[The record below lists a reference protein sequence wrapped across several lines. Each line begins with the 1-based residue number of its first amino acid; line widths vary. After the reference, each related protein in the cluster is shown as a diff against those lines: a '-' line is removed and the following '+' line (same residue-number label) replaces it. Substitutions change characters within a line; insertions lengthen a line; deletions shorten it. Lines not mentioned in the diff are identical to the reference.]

1 MNIDKLTL
9 KRPVNIKVI
18 VTDRWKEEVSEQLQ
32 AQINQLDG
40 NLQSL
45 DLQGQRAIA
54 EIQKTSIKP
63 PGPQVTQQIENIQG
77 QVNQKKGE
85 LLQQKNQLLTQLQ
98 QVQSLELDQ
107 EVVQGQMESF
117 FTIEKGQNLIQ
128 KLNIEIVVK
137 DGIVEDIR
145 GEI

>member
-1 MNIDKLTL
+1 MDISKLIL

-18 VTDRWKEEVSEQLQ
+18 VTDRWKEEVIQQLQ
-32 AQINQLDG
+32 GQINQLDG
-40 NLQSL
+40 NLQAL
-45 DLQGQRAIA
+45 DLQGQRAIS

-98 QVQSLELDQ
+98 QVQSLEQDQ
-107 EVVQGQMESF
+107 EVSQGQMESF
-117 FTIEKGQNLIQ
+117 FSIEKGDNLIQ
-128 KLNIEIVVK
+128 KLNLEIVVK

>member
-1 MNIDKLTL
+1 MDISKLIL

-18 VTDRWKEEVSEQLQ
+18 VTDRWKEEVVQQLQ
-32 AQINQLDG
+32 GQINQLDG
-40 NLQSL
+40 NLQAL
-45 DLQGQRAIA
+45 DLQGQRAIS

-98 QVQSLELDQ
+98 QVQSLEQDQ
-107 EVVQGQMESF
+107 EVSQGQMESF

-128 KLNIEIVVK
+128 KLNLEIVVK